1 MASSS
6 DRENSPSRAATWT
19 CDENDDD
26 VRRMVISRGMDNQ
39 KADVHQDLHGC
50 YYTQLPDYHGLCYV
64 TTTSKIYNA
73 CKAAPVNRKGE
84 KCFYGDRCFTLH
96 KWFERLEEATGVS
109 HGKGLY
115 ECELKNGQPVTIM
128 VIACSDKVE
137 TLPHPPARIQAFKNF
152 LHTKKEP
159 IVRRFIQPKVRP

>member
-6 DRENSPSRAATWT
+6 DLENSPSRAAAWT

-26 VRRMVISRGMDNQ
+26 VRRMVIARGMVNQ

-50 YYTQLPDYHGLCYV
+50 YYTQLPNYHGLCYV
-64 TTTSKIYNA
+64 TTTSNIYDA

-84 KCFYGDRCFTLH
+84 KCFYGDRCFTLY
-96 KWFERLEEATGVS
+96 KWFERLEAATGVS

-115 ECELKNGQPVTIM
+115 ECELRNGQPVIVM
-128 VIACSDKVE
+128 VVACSDKVE
-137 TLPHPPARIQAFKNF
+137 ALPHPPARIQAFKDF
-152 LHTKKEP
+152 LHTKREP